1 MTQRD
6 LTFAIQLREEELQRA
21 KNSHAQERA
30 RLLAEL
36 GNVRG
41 QLHRVEAAMQTQLE
55 EVPSPSE
62 PPPPTLTATFTTKRI
77 VPPFLSSWKDSTLTS
92 FVATRCGESCAMFLS
107 FHAANSRRPLSRHAP
122 GTKRGKQRG
131 RGGEKRKRVWS
142 VASGCSSSEWPT
154 CSKYCCFCVFFV

>member
-55 EVPSPSE
+55 EVPPPSE
-62 PPPPTLTATFTTKRI
+62 PPPP
-77 VPPFLSSWKDSTLTS
+77 P
-92 FVATRCGESCAMFLS
+92 
-107 FHAANSRRPLSRHAP
+107 
-122 GTKRGKQRG
+122 
-131 RGGEKRKRVWS
+131 
-142 VASGCSSSEWPT
+142 
-154 CSKYCCFCVFFV
+154 